1 MNDDL
6 ANRFDDI
13 HWPDGF
19 SPDGADLFAHNE
31 VFIDAPC
38 STVWQLL
45 IAVERW
51 PQWYPNSHDVRILN
65 DRTGVL
71 RDDSRFQWTTF
82 GIDILSEIFEFVPDS
97 RIGWHGNAP
106 GLQAYHAW
114 RLLDDSN
121 RCHVIMEEAAKGP
134 AAIEMRD
141 SDPDGLHKA
150 HDLWNSR
157 LKLLAEGR

>member
-6 ANRFDDI
+6 ADRFSDI

-31 VFIDAPC
+31 VFIDASC

-45 IAVERW
+45 IAAKQW
-51 PQWYPNSHDVRILN
+51 PQWYPNAHDVQILN

-97 RIGWHGNAP
+97 RIGWYGDAR

-114 RLLDDSN
+114 RLLDESN
-121 RCHVIMEEAAKGP
+121 RCHVIMEVAAKGP
-134 AAIEMRD
+134 VAIEMRN
-141 SDPDGLHKA
+141 SDPDGMRKA
-150 HDLWNSR
+150 HDLWNSQ
-157 LKLLAEGR
+157 LKLRAEGR